1 MKAGDTVRRDTLRL
15 ALAALRNARIAAGK
29 DLDESDALGV
39 LSKEAKQRQE
49 SIEEFGKAGRQDLV
63 DKESAELDVLKTYL
77 PEQLSRED
85 VTEAARRVVAD
96 TGASGMKDIGKV
108 MSPLMKELRGR
119 ADGKVVNE
127 VVRELLG

>member
-85 VTEAARRVVAD
+85 VTEAARRVVAE

-108 MSPLMKELRGR
+108 MPPLMKELRGR